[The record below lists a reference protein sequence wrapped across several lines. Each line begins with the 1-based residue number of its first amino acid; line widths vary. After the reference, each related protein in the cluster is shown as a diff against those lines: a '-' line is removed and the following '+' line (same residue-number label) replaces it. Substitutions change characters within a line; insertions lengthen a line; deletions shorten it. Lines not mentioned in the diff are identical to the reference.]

1 MNWSKIAALSLS
13 LCLPA
18 AVFAGEQ
25 EQRNAEPAAAQSE
38 QPEARGNDMS
48 GKGFGSA
55 AQGSAQGGGSTD
67 TRGTGG
73 DGSQPEVEQG
83 ADGSPPAERG
93 TSGTG
98 GEGGARGAY

>member
-18 AVFAGEQ
+18 VVSAADGQ
-25 EQRNAEPAAAQSE
+25 TAEPAAQSE

-55 AQGSAQGGGSTD
+55 AQGSTQGSAATD
-67 TRGTGG
+67 TGGTGG
-73 DGSQPEVEQG
+73 DGSTPQVDKG
-83 ADGSPPAERG
+83 ADGQPPADPG

>member
-18 AVFAGEQ
+18 VVSAAEHGQ
-25 EQRNAEPAAAQSE
+25 TAEPAAAQSE

-55 AQGSAQGGGSTD
+55 AQGSTQGGAATD
-67 TRGTGG
+67 TGGTGG
-73 DGSQPEVEQG
+73 DGSTPQVDKG
-83 ADGSPPAERG
+83 ADGQPTADPG